1 MTSTSERHLFPV
13 LFKLFLVIIEK
24 EDKLGQEA
32 RRPGNTEQ
40 EDWEGGGRRGR
51 GAEGGGGKEGRVLER
66 VGRRIFTE
74 CPLGQLSL

>member
-1 MTSTSERHLFPV
+1 LTSTSERHLFPV
-13 LFKLFLVIIEK
+13 LVKLLPVIFGK
-24 EDKLGQEA
+24 EDKLREEA
-32 RRPGNTEQ
+32 RRPWNTEQ
-40 EDWEGGGRRGR
+40 EDREGGGRRGR